1 VRRLRSS
8 AMSKGELQLGED
20 VQIEARR

>member
-20 VQIEARR
+20 VQIEARH